1 MSYLG
6 TAYNKKV
13 TPQSQPIPGTNQIP
27 NSAGGFAFPV
37 DDWTR
42 LRRFLILGSEGGSY
56 YAAERTLTAENAAAV
71 QRCIQADGERTVREI
86 ATISNAGR
94 APKNDPAIFALSLA
108 ASLGDEATRRA
119 ALDALPVVCRTGT
132 HLFHFAQF
140 VDGMRGWGRGLRA
153 AVGKWYSEK
162 SVKEVA
168 YQAVKYGQ
176 RDGWS
181 HRDLLRLAHPKP
193 DSDAR
198 RILYH
203 WITQGWERIGDA
215 PHDQKD
221 LQIVWAMEKAKV
233 PGTTAKTVA
242 ELVRTY
248 ELPREAVPT
257 GLLGERI
264 VWESLLE
271 KMPLTALLR
280 NLATL
285 TRVGVLDSRT
295 WQNHIAAQLTDAK
308 RLKAARVH
316 PIAVLAALKT
326 YTQGHGERGKH
337 TWNPVGKIVEA
348 LDAAFYASFGNV
360 ESTGKRWV
368 LALDVSGSMGV
379 GTVGGIVGLSPRIA
393 SAAMA
398 MITAATETN
407 VDTVAFQT
415 DLIRLAIA
423 PRQRLDDVVK
433 TVSGLPFGGTDC
445 AQPMLWAMKNKVEA
459 DAFVVYTDSET
470 WHGNIHPVQA
480 LRQYREKTGIAA
492 RLIVVGMVANGFTI
506 ADPDDAGM
514 LDVVGFDT
522 ATPQVI
528 ADFVTE

>member
-1 MSYLG
+1 
-6 TAYNKKV
+6 
-13 TPQSQPIPGTNQIP
+13 
-27 NSAGGFAFPV
+27 
-37 DDWTR
+37 
-42 LRRFLILGSEGGSY
+42 
-56 YAAERTLTAENAAAV
+56 
-71 QRCIQADGERTVREI
+71 
-86 ATISNAGR
+86 
-94 APKNDPAIFALSLA
+94 
-108 ASLGDEATRRA
+108 
-119 ALDALPVVCRTGT
+119 
-132 HLFHFAQF
+132 
-140 VDGMRGWGRGLRA
+140 MRGWGRGLRA
-153 AVGKWYSEK
+153 AVGRWYSEK

-168 YQAVKYGQ
+168 FQAVKYGQ

-215 PHDQKD
+215 PHDQDD
-221 LQIVWAMEKAKV
+221 LQILWAMEKAKV

-242 ELVRTY
+242 ELVRSY
-248 ELPREAVPT
+248 ALPREAVPT
-257 GLLGERI
+257 GLLGERV

-271 KMPLTALLR
+271 RMPLTALIR

-285 TRVGVLDSRT
+285 TRVGVLESRT
-295 WQNHIAAQLTDAK
+295 WQNHIVGQLTDLK

-326 YTQGHGERGKH
+326 YAQGFGERGKH
-337 TWNPVGKIVEA
+337 HWNPVAKVVDA

-368 LALDVSGSMGV
+368 LALDVSGSMDG
-379 GTVGGIVGLSPRIA
+379 GTVGGVVGLSPRIA

-398 MITAATETN
+398 MITAATEQS
-407 VDTVAFQT
+407 VEMVAFQT
-415 DLIRLAIA
+415 SLTRLSIS
-423 PRQRLDDVVK
+423 PRQRLDDIVK
-433 TVSGLPFGGTDC
+433 SVSRLSFGGTDC
-445 AQPMLWAMKNKVEA
+445 AQPMLWALQNKVEA

-470 WHGNIHPVQA
+470 WHGKIHPVQA

-492 RLIVVGMVANGFTI
+492 RLIVVGMVANQFTI

-528 ADFVTE
+528 ADFVNE

>member
-1 MSYLG
+1 MSYLSG
-6 TAYNKKV
+6 VNSKKQ

-27 NSAGGFAFPV
+27 NSAGGFSFPV
-37 DDWTR
+37 DDWIR

-56 YAAERTLTAENAAAV
+56 YASEQTLSAENAGAV
-71 QRCIQADGERTVREI
+71 QRCIGEDGERVVREI
-86 ATISNAGR
+86 VAVSNAGR
-94 APKNDPAIFALSLA
+94 APKNDPAIFALALA

-119 ALDALPVVCRTGT
+119 ALDALPTVCRTGT
-132 HLFHFAQF
+132 HLFHFAGF

-153 AVGKWYSEK
+153 AVGRWYSEK

-193 DSDAR
+193 DGDAR

-215 PHDQKD
+215 PHDHKD
-221 LQIVWAMEKAKV
+221 LQIVWAMEKAKL

-257 GLLGERI
+257 GLLNERV

-271 KMPLTALLR
+271 HMPINALLR

-285 TRVGVLDSRT
+285 THVGVLDSKT
-295 WQNHIAAQLTDAK
+295 LSEHVVAQLTDPR

-326 YTQGHGERGKH
+326 YAQGHGERGKH
-337 TWNPVGKIVEA
+337 SWNPLGKIVEA
-348 LDAAFYASFGNV
+348 LDAAFYTSFGNV
-360 ESTGKRWV
+360 ESTGKRWI
-368 LALDVSGSMGV
+368 LALDVSGSMSG
-379 GTVGGIVGLSPRIA
+379 GSVGGVVGLSPRVA

-398 MITAATETN
+398 MITAATETD
-407 VDTVAFQT
+407 VTTVAFQT
-415 DLIRLAIA
+415 SLTRLAIT
-423 PRQRLDDVVK
+423 PRQRLDDIVK
-433 TVSGLPFGGTDC
+433 TIDKLPFGATDC
-445 AQPMLWAMKNKVEA
+445 AQPMLWAMENKVKA

-470 WHGNIHPVQA
+470 WHGAIHPAQA

-492 RLIVVGMVANGFTI
+492 RLIVVGMVANSFTI

-528 ADFVTE
+528 ADFVGE